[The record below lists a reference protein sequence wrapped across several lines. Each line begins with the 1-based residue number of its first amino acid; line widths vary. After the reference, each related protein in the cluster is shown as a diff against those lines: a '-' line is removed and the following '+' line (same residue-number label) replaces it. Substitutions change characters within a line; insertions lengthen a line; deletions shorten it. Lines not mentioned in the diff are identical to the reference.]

1 MMITACNS
9 AMSTIINLII
19 GAVVG
24 MLGGYIRYL
33 IKKQKEENV
42 INECLVKGVMWLLHD
57 ILEPAFDEVINRGF
71 AYLDEY
77 ENLKSQFEIYEGLGG
92 KNGIK
97 QRMTIIEMLPKKPRG
112 CELERI

>member
-9 AMSTIINLII
+9 AMGTIIDLII

-33 IKKQKEENV
+33 IKKQKAEDSV
-42 INECLVKGVMWLLHD
+42 RECLVEGMMWILHD
-57 ILEPAFDEVINRGF
+57 ILEPMCDVVINRGF
-71 AYLDEY
+71 VYLDEY
-77 ENLKSQFEIYEGLGG
+77 ENLKSRFEIYEGLGG

-97 QRMTIIEMLPKKPRG
+97 QRMVMIEMLPKKPRG
-112 CELERI
+112 CELE